1 MMIFL
6 YIIHVVRQV
15 NNIFLNLDALYSK
28 FNQDLDTC
36 TIKNQEKTILYFKLK
51 ENSNSKICKEF
62 INQLQ
67 ELFSEDLIK
76 IIPKEKIIKIERE

>member
-1 MMIFL
+1 M
-6 YIIHVVRQV
+6 
-15 NNIFLNLDALYSK
+15 NNIFLNLDAIYSK

-36 TIKNQEKTILYFKLK
+36 TIKNQEKIILYFQLK
-51 ENSNSKICKEF
+51 ENSNSKLYNEF

-76 IIPKEKIIKIERE
+76 IIPKEKIIKIEGE